1 MRLNSSVMAGI
12 NLDFR
17 LSFALPG
24 GGETTLRRCDDQF
37 FHPVYRWGARIA
49 VKTPFM
55 WPSPSLPP
63 AKIYA
68 ALTMLTGPSG
78 RLFDDEKGAFA
89 FPFKLAIRRGE
100 REARYVVKLTNNRGG
115 VEPDLYRLPFG
126 DAEPRP
132 GLYAQEP
139 HDDELSSQE
148 FVALIDFFFAF
159 LESHL
164 ASGPRWTTPFV
175 LENRSNFYLFG
186 YDPASGFFEDDCRTK
201 GEFDAARRRRSALP
215 DDADRELGALE
226 EDW

>member
-1 MRLNSSVMAGI
+1 MARI

-24 GGETTLRRCDDQF
+24 GGEATLRRCDDQF
-37 FHPVYRWGARIA
+37 FSPVYMWGARIA
-49 VKTPFM
+49 VSTPFM
-55 WPSPSLPP
+55 WPNTSLPL

-78 RLFDDEKGAFA
+78 RLFDHDTGAFA

-100 REARYVVKLTNNRGG
+100 REARYVVKLTNIKGW
-115 VEPDLYRLPFG
+115 VHPDLYRLPFG
-126 DAEPRP
+126 EAEPRP
-132 GLYAQEP
+132 GLFGQEP
-139 HDDELSSQE
+139 HDDELSSKE

-164 ASGPRWTTPFV
+164 ANGPPWTTPFV
-175 LENRSNFYLFG
+175 AENRASLYLFG

-201 GEFDAARRRRSALP
+201 KDFDAASARRSALP
-215 DDADRELGALE
+215 DDADRELRALE

>member
-1 MRLNSSVMAGI
+1 MAPI

-17 LSFALPG
+17 LSFPLPG
-24 GGETTLRRCDDQF
+24 GGEATLRRCDDAF
-37 FHPVYRWGARIA
+37 FSPVYRWGARIS
-49 VKTPFM
+49 VDTPFM
-55 WPSPSLPP
+55 WPNPNLHL

-78 RLFDDEKGAFA
+78 RLFDPDTGAFA

-100 REARYVVKLTNNRGG
+100 REARYVVKLTNSKGW
-115 VEPDLYRLPFG
+115 VYPDLYRLPFG

-132 GLYAQEP
+132 GVYANVP

-159 LESHL
+159 LERRL
-164 ASGPRWTTPFV
+164 ADGPPWTTPFV
-175 LENRSNFYLFG
+175 AENTASLYLFG
-186 YDPASGFFEDDCRTK
+186 YDPASGFFEDDCRTEK
-201 GEFDAARRRRSALP
+201 EFEAARRRRSALP
-215 DDADRELGALE
+215 DDDNRELQVLE